1 MQGVHTED
9 KAQVPEMEEKAIFE
23 KQAVELVQLL
33 VSELS
38 YFALLDTACSQKPMD
53 SWKRSSYA
61 YDNKL
66 QGNLNFNQIISKFSQ
81 KILCKN
87 PRPLTKQE
95 LLKEKSI

>member
-23 KQAVELVQLL
+23 KQAVELVHLL

-53 SWKRSSYA
+53 S
-61 YDNKL
+61 
-66 QGNLNFNQIISKFSQ
+66 
-81 KILCKN
+81 
-87 PRPLTKQE
+87 
-95 LLKEKSI
+95 